1 MMVMACSGHQFS
13 LCRQFTYR
21 TIILPTLFWFPPTTW
36 AAIALQT
43 HLAYPPPI
51 PWPCAT
57 TTTLPSLTLSR
68 FFMVSP
74 VKTGTLPTFF
84 FSFKFFQ
91 PFCALGLHPPHL
103 LHPPTLPG
111 LQPHLRS
118 LLCTSAHPLRT
129 L

>member
-1 MMVMACSGHQFS
+1 MILSSFWYHSGILRFLHVKFIADFRMMVMACSGHQFS

-74 VKTGTLPTFF
+74 VKTGTLLTLFRFF
-84 FSFKFFQ
+84 
-91 PFCALGLHPPHL
+91 
-103 LHPPTLPG
+103 
-111 LQPHLRS
+111 
-118 LLCTSAHPLRT
+118 
-129 L
+129 